1 MDSFT
6 VRAVKAKAIKKQR
19 KIQNVTNMLRLLE
32 ILVVLAVLSRVSVQ
46 LPVSLKGSGE
56 CIKDFLLVL
65 ASPRFVFVVG
75 NVIVIVLFAKS
86 GHLPGGVKKSDLY
99 EQFVEDCS
107 VSSSE
112 NRVTQNDELEAIV
125 KENRSG
131 SATSMIVKSYE
142 RSQSEN
148 LTSYRMPVK
157 ELRRSVTENL
167 TKKKKEKKKNKGG
180 DQFPEDNLSS
190 EEFKSTIEA
199 FIERQKRFR
208 RDEEN
213 SVIV

>member
-1 MDSFT
+1 
-6 VRAVKAKAIKKQR
+6 
-19 KIQNVTNMLRLLE
+19 MLRLLE

-99 EQFVEDCS
+99 EQFVEVRGNQSDKLESVVKEDCS

-112 NRVTQNDELEAIV
+112 NRVTQNDELEA
-125 KENRSG
+125 
-131 SATSMIVKSYE
+131 IVKSYE

>member
-1 MDSFT
+1 
-6 VRAVKAKAIKKQR
+6 
-19 KIQNVTNMLRLLE
+19 MLRLLE

-99 EQFVEDCS
+99 EQFVEVRGNQSDKLESVVKEDCS